1 MKRCGMILIF
11 VLIALT
17 TNAQNRIELELGT
30 VIVYLGQPQSEVI
43 ENLKHAGYRTGYVP
57 EASRG
62 SQFAFID
69 GDKYVYHVFFKNG
82 LLFRATRSWDNGE
95 DQLRNVMSALQSI
108 LGSGLSSNCEIVHHR
123 EVHPDTD
130 MDFVFITCGGKTVKL
145 GLGTIEGVKNFHGIT
160 EEIGQ

>member
-1 MKRCGMILIF
+1 MILIF

-17 TNAQNRIELELGT
+17 TNAQNRIKLELGT

-43 ENLKHAGYRTGYVP
+43 ENLTHAGYKTSYVP

-62 SQFAFID
+62 SDFAFIN
-69 GDKYVYHVFFKNG
+69 GDKYIYHVYFKNG
-82 LLFRATRSWDNGE
+82 LLFRATRSWDDGD
-95 DQLRNVMSALQSI
+95 DQLRNVMGALQSI
-108 LGSGLSSNCEIVHHR
+108 LGPGLSSNCGIVHHR

-130 MDFVFITCGGKTVKL
+130 MDFISITCGWKTVKL
-145 GLGTIEGVKNFHGIT
+145 ELGTIEGIKNFHGIT